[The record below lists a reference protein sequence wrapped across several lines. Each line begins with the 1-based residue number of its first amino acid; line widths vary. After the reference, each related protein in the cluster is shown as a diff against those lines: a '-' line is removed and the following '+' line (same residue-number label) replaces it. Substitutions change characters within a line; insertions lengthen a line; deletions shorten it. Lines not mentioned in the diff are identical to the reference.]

1 MCSDVHSITLMIRS
15 IYRFQGILF
24 ENKTKSLEHPTKLLT
39 HIKNTVS
46 KKLLYKEIVYNN
58 LFYFYL
64 FSWQNN

>member
-1 MCSDVHSITLMIRS
+1 M
-15 IYRFQGILF
+15 F
-24 ENKTKSLEHPTKLLT
+24 ENKTKSLDHPTKLLT